1 MNEFIKTFDNLYH
14 AFQDFENKL
23 NHLCEVNFQSDA
35 IVELH
40 KQNVRIQNVIM
51 YARKILGTKI
61 DEQTAKEVS
70 SIFSKLLREY
80 KETTERYRSARKIA
94 EDAGVSTSVVNEIVD
109 TFIESINRAGQL
121 LIDKNL
127 KSPVKIFVSTE
138 D

>member
-1 MNEFIKTFDNLYH
+1 MNEFIKTFDNLYR

-40 KQNVRIQNVIM
+40 KQNARIQNVIM

-80 KETTERYRSARKIA
+80 KETTERYSSAKKIA